1 MFIKV
6 VNEEQRD
13 SLEIE
18 VKKVVGQGWES
29 IVSALIGLSICL
41 SVADFP

>member
-18 VKKVVGQGWES
+18 VKKVVGRKVGNR
-29 IVSALIGLSICL
+29 
-41 SVADFP
+41 